1 MTNHLLD
8 IISKNLHD
16 VFLEEMIILSANR
29 QYRLSQRPH
38 SHIARDGFLQLLFSD
53 RRLLF
58 AKAVT
63 LLFEK

>member
-1 MTNHLLD
+1 MTNHLLY
-8 IISKNLHD
+8 IISKILHG
-16 VFLEEMIILSANR
+16 VFWGEMIIVSTNR
-29 QYRLSQRPH
+29 QYRLSKRPH
-38 SHIARDGFLQLLFSD
+38 SHIARDGFLQLSFSD